1 MAKKSM
7 NMEQNQGRTSPWHRC
22 LASSDGIL
30 DCEPAQC
37 VLWVSMWPMYTSRFT
52 VDKNPTG
59 LLCTRLPIHQSCI
72 QLHCISLKYL
82 HKVSNMTYRCC
93 HQSKHRDQDL
103 MSHHP
108 IIIVWHW
115 KPIPIFP
122 NKWIIIV
129 FEKKDHEGRVIMR
142 WFRYSWGAHD

>member
-1 MAKKSM
+1 
-7 NMEQNQGRTSPWHRC
+7 MESWIVSLLNVFYGVNVANVHIQVHCWQ
-22 LASSDGIL
+22 
-30 DCEPAQC
+30 EPN
-37 VLWVSMWPMYTSRFT
+37 S
-52 VDKNPTG
+52 
-59 LLCTRLPIHQSCI
+59 LLCTRLPIHQSRI

-103 MSHHP
+103 TSHHP

-129 FEKKDHEGRVIMR
+129 FEKKIMK
-142 WFRYSWGAHD
+142 GGDNALIPI